1 MQNRAVLILVGA
13 EVEYEEDVDVG
24 EDVEIVIVKGV
35 RGEVVVV
42 APESETSVLYGALYQ
57 CRSSE

>member
-1 MQNRAVLILVGA
+1 MIGA

>member
-1 MQNRAVLILVGA
+1 MQNRAALIGA

-42 APESETSVLYGALYQ
+42 ASESETSVLYGALYQ